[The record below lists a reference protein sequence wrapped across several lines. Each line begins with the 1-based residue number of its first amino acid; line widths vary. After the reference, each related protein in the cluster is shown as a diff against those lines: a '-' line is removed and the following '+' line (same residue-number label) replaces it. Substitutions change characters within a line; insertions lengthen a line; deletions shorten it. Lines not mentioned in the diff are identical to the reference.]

1 MLYLQQHLI
10 DIMEKRRNV
19 HFTHTY
25 KLVKLCYLTE

>member
-1 MLYLQQHLI
+1 MQQHLI
-10 DIMEKRRNV
+10 DIMEKHRDVV